1 MYILYD
7 SNFSHLSLAHLGGLK
22 IKKTSRKPKKPLPLN
37 FVKHL
42 ENKLH

>member
-22 IKKTSRKPKKPLPLN
+22 ENFKKTQETSAIE